1 MENVSYVSI
10 LPPHMVFVNK
20 TPDTSSNLTG
30 KQDDQAGK
38 ELERRENIVIMNS
51 VLFSSLYLKS
61 KAHAAIMLFLKTN
74 NLLDWSDLLFF
85 FTVEMI
91 SLFNF

>member
-30 KQDDQAGK
+30 KQDDQAGE

-61 KAHAAIMLFLKTN
+61 KAHAAIRLFLKIN
-74 NLLDWSDLLFF
+74 NL
-85 FTVEMI
+85 E
-91 SLFNF
+91 